1 MLKIN
6 NLTVLRDQK
15 TIISNFSLEVAPG
28 STHFLM
34 GPNGSGKSTL
44 AYTIMG
50 HPAYEVTAGTVSYQ
64 NNDLLSLSVD
74 KRAQAGIFLAF
85 QQPIEIP
92 GVMVSGFLKEAYQAI
107 HKTIISVKEFMAILH
122 AALDLLGMDY
132 AFTSRSLNESFSGG
146 EKKRLELLQMLVLK
160 PHIAIL
166 DEIDSG
172 LDVDALKL
180 IARVLEFLRNENPH
194 FAVVCITHYHRLL
207 NYIHPDYVHIIK
219 SGAVVASSTAE
230 LARVVES
237 EGYDAF

>member
-1 MLKIN
+1 MLKIR
-6 NLTVLRDQK
+6 NLAVARDQK

-34 GPNGSGKSTL
+34 GPNGSGKSTF

-50 HPAYEVTAGTVSYQ
+50 HPAYEVISGTMSYKDS
-64 NNDLLSLSVD
+64 DLRALSVD
-74 KRAQAGIFLAF
+74 KRAQSGIFLAF

-107 HKTIISVKEFMAILH
+107 HKSPISAKEFMGILH
-122 AALDLLGMDY
+122 DALDLLGMDY
-132 AFTSRSLNESFSGG
+132 AFASRSLNESFSGG

-160 PHIAIL
+160 PQLAIL

-180 IARVLEFLRNENPH
+180 IARVLDILRHQNPH

-207 NYIHPDYVHIIK
+207 TYVRPDYVHIIK
-219 SGAVVASSTAE
+219 SGAIVASSNAD
-230 LARVVES
+230 LARTIEA